1 MRAKQKVNVL
11 MVDDQPAK
19 LLTYEAILVEL
30 GENLIKAKSGSEA
43 LDLLLKNDVAVVL
56 TDVSMPGMDGFELAD
71 TIRQH
76 PRFQQMPIIF
86 ISAVCVTDLDRLKG
100 YQTGAVDYISVPVV
114 PELLR
119 AKVSVFAELH
129 RRAQQL
135 ENLNRELRRLSN
147 SLIAAQDN
155 ERRRIARAMHDG
167 LGQELSAAKMVL
179 DGILSH
185 DEAAHSRKTLAVADA
200 SAMIERALLQVR
212 SISHLLHPPLLDEVG
227 LSSAIAWFLEGFT
240 KRSGIGTSLDLQ
252 PTEFPRFPAELET
265 AVFRI
270 VQEALNNVFRHSGAR
285 SSWISLQQQDGRLI
299 VSVRDDGKGINAS
312 VVDCRPDS
320 IGVGI
325 GGMRQR
331 VKEFGG
337 EFSLQNCHPGTL
349 LEVTIPTGICVHQ
362 EVSAAPAAALTPA
375 ALTKHNLLAEPEV
388 AASPRPI
395 SASLPTP
402 PPASTPT
409 VSAVSISAAVST
421 DAANG
426 SVRARIVL

>member
-1 MRAKQKVNVL
+1 MRAKEKVNVL
-11 MVDDQPAK
+11 MVDDQHAK
-19 LLTYEAILVEL
+19 LLTYEAILEEL
-30 GENLIKAKSGSEA
+30 GETLIQANSGSEA

-76 PRFQQMPIIF
+76 PRFQKMPIIF
-86 ISAVCVTDLDRLKG
+86 ISAVCVSDFDRLKG

-129 RRAQQL
+129 RRALQL

-227 LSSAIAWFLEGFT
+227 LSSALAWFLEGFT
-240 KRSGIGTSLDLQ
+240 KRSGIGTYLNLQ
-252 PTEFPRFPAELET
+252 PSEFPRFVPDLET

-285 SSWISLQQQDGRLI
+285 STWVALQLQDGQLI
-299 VSVRDDGKGINAS
+299 VTVRDNGKGINA
-312 VVDCRPDS
+312 
-320 IGVGI
+320 
-325 GGMRQR
+325 
-331 VKEFGG
+331 
-337 EFSLQNCHPGTL
+337 
-349 LEVTIPTGICVHQ
+349 
-362 EVSAAPAAALTPA
+362 
-375 ALTKHNLLAEPEV
+375 
-388 AASPRPI
+388 
-395 SASLPTP
+395 
-402 PPASTPT
+402 
-409 VSAVSISAAVST
+409 
-421 DAANG
+421 
-426 SVRARIVL
+426 